1 MLRCSGPLAWHK
13 SPFLVR
19 LSNFGA
25 NFLSMTDSQPEPEQA
40 RSGNDL
46 LELIQIAYRR
56 RRFILGVTGIAAV
69 ASVLISLFLMPN
81 YYKSSVTFYPSNPT
95 MTDRSVMFGESVS
108 DVQID
113 YFGGNSDIDRIL
125 TLATTSGTVDYI
137 INKYELF
144 DQYGYD
150 TASRDGRY
158 KTKVK
163 FLKNYNTR
171 KTVLGAVEIS
181 VWDRDKNLAA
191 EMANHIA
198 LTVDDKNRE
207 MLNKERL
214 SIIDKLAER
223 TVQKQQLVDSLS
235 ISLDGLTDDSR
246 RVMLFTE
253 LEYAIE
259 DLNDT
264 RRLHEQYSTSVNLG
278 VSTINITEPA
288 YPAIRKDKPKRS
300 LVCLGYTVGAF
311 LAALVLVVL
320 VEKYRQ
326 LKPVLKG

>member
-1 MLRCSGPLAWHK
+1 
-13 SPFLVR
+13 
-19 LSNFGA
+19 
-25 NFLSMTDSQPEPEQA
+25 MTDTPPDSGLAQP
-40 RSGNDL
+40 GNDL
-46 LELIQIAYRR
+46 LELLQIAYRK
-56 RRFILGVTGIAAV
+56 RRFILGVTGIAAA
-69 ASVLISLFLMPN
+69 ASVVISLWLMPN
-81 YYKSSVTFYPSNPT
+81 FYKSSVTFYPSNPT
-95 MTDRSVMFGESVS
+95 MTDRSVMFGETVS

-125 TLATTSGTVDYI
+125 TLAQTSGTVDYI
-137 INKYELF
+137 INRYKLF
-144 DQYGYD
+144 DHYGYD

-181 VWDRDKNLAA
+181 VWDTDKQLAA
-191 EMANHIA
+191 DMANHIA

-214 SIIDKLAER
+214 SIIDKLASRIVE
-223 TVQKQQLVDSLS
+223 KQQLVDSLS
-235 ISLDGLTDDSR
+235 LGLENMAPSPR
-246 RVMLFTE
+246 RLLLASE

-288 YPAIRKDKPKRS
+288 FPAIRKDKPKRS
-300 LVCLGYTVGAF
+300 LVCLGYTAGAF
-311 LAALVLVVL
+311 LSSLLLVVL
-320 VEKYRQ
+320 LEKFRQ
-326 LKPVLKG
+326 LKPVLRG

>member
-1 MLRCSGPLAWHK
+1 
-13 SPFLVR
+13 
-19 LSNFGA
+19 
-25 NFLSMTDSQPEPEQA
+25 MTDSHPESE
-40 RSGNDL
+40 RSGQRNDL
-46 LELIQIAYRR
+46 LELLQIAWRK
-56 RRFILGVTGIAAV
+56 RRFILTVTGIAAV

-125 TLATTSGTVDYI
+125 TLAQTSGTIDYI
-137 INKYELF
+137 INRYRLF
-144 DQYGYD
+144 DHYGYD

-158 KTKVK
+158 KTRVK

-181 VWDRDKNLAA
+181 VWDRDKALAA
-191 EMANHIA
+191 DMANHIA
-198 LTVDDKNRE
+198 LTVDNKNRD

-223 TVQKQQLVDSLS
+223 IGDKQQLVDSLTMAMEN
-235 ISLDGLTDDSR
+235 LVDESR
-246 RVMLFTE
+246 RVLLFTE

-264 RRLHEQYSTSVNLG
+264 RRLHEQYATSVNLG

-288 YPAIRKDKPKRS
+288 FPAIRKDKPKRS
-300 LVCLGYTVGAF
+300 LICLGYTVGAF
-311 LAALVLVVL
+311 LGALLLVVL
-320 VEKYRQ
+320 IEKYRQ
-326 LKPVLKG
+326 LKPVLRDAA

>member
-1 MLRCSGPLAWHK
+1 MSE
-13 SPFLVR
+13 
-19 LSNFGA
+19 
-25 NFLSMTDSQPEPEQA
+25 SQPDSSPSK
-40 RSGNDL
+40 SGNDL
-46 LELIQIAYRR
+46 LELLQIAYRR
-56 RRFILGVTGIAAV
+56 RRFILAVTGGAAV
-69 ASVLISLFLMPN
+69 ASVMISLFLMPN

-125 TLATTSGTVDYI
+125 TLAQTSGTIDYI
-137 INKYELF
+137 INKYQLF
-144 DQYGYD
+144 DHYNYD

-158 KTKVK
+158 KTKIK

-181 VWDRDKNLAA
+181 VWDQDKYLAA
-191 EMANHIA
+191 EIANHIA

-214 SIIDKLAER
+214 SIIDKLSER
-223 TVQKQQLVDSLS
+223 IGEKQVLVDSLS
-235 ISLDGLTDDSR
+235 EQVEELKDDSR
-246 RVMLFTE
+246 RVMMFTE

-264 RRLHEQYSTSVNLG
+264 RRLHEQYATSVNLG

-311 LAALVLVVL
+311 LASLLLVVL
-320 VEKYRQ
+320 LEKYRQ
-326 LKPVLKG
+326 IKPALRG